1 MDARARG
8 RETSMTYFTIEDYI
22 LVIPMALAGALFLG
36 AIPCAT
42 TMRKNTLKALGAMV
56 GILVAFA
63 LVETL
68 PALI

>member
-1 MDARARG
+1 
-8 RETSMTYFTIEDYI
+8 MTYFTIEDYI

-42 TMRKNTLKALGAMV
+42 QMRKNGLKALGAMV